1 MQYSK
6 NSKIT
11 GKRIYGL
18 IFCLSIIF
26 LGTVWCG
33 RGVTISYNQTFSLSS
48 GQCQGQN
55 ISPVAGEQTLTVVA
69 AAGPNITICIL
80 RASDGV
86 LLRHYDLDIHGDVVG
101 YGHGLLYV
109 NERGGAQGD
118 SLALCAI
125 HSSDGVKRW
134 CQTQLHTITS
144 VTVDNSIVYAAFT
157 DYLGH
162 NSNLTAVSER
172 DGRILWSF
180 HTQADPLS
188 FSKPLVASGQGTVYI
203 DNYQNLSTGS
213 PTPSPA
219 TATPA
224 PGVRGVCA
232 VQSSSG
238 RQLWCESVAERSITA
253 IAADANTLYVRA
265 INDPSQS
272 GLVYAFN
279 ALDGSMRWRTSFS
292 LLQSTSGASQLL
304 VAGGVV
310 FTNAH
315 GDEALAYPDRTDQL
329 FALRADDGKQL
340 WSVTRHGLV
349 GSLTVADTLLY
360 LISSLGVLDTFHILD
375 GTPAW
380 SQGSSNATP
389 SPLSSSLVSSVMIKH
404 NVAYILVGANVY
416 VNNDTYILA
425 VRADS
430 GTALWQD
437 RACANATPVPATST
451 SVGSGTNQ
459 QLCYWTLHPAQQRVN
474 NVRLYLLDA

>member
-1 MQYSK
+1 MHK
-6 NSKIT
+6 NSKTT
-11 GKRIYGL
+11 GKKIYGL
-18 IFCLSIIF
+18 IFCLGIIF

-33 RGVTISYNQTFSLSS
+33 RGVPIPYNQTFSLSS
-48 GQCQGQN
+48 GQCQGGN
-55 ISPVAGEQTLTVVA
+55 ISPAANEQTLTVVA
-69 AAGPNITICIL
+69 SAGPNITICIL
-80 RASDGV
+80 DASNGA
-86 LLRHYDLDIHGDVVG
+86 LLRHYDLDVHGDVVG
-101 YGHGLLYV
+101 YGHDLLYV
-109 NERGGAQGD
+109 NERGEAQGD

-125 HSSDGVKRW
+125 HSNDGIKRW
-134 CQTQLHTITS
+134 CQTQLHSVAS
-144 VTVDNSIVYAAFT
+144 VTVDNGMVYAAFT
-157 DYLGH
+157 DHIEH
-162 NSNLTAVSER
+162 NSSLVAVSER
-172 DGRILWSF
+172 DGRILWRF
-180 HTQADPLS
+180 HTQVDPLS
-188 FSKPLVASGQGTVYI
+188 FSSSLVAPGQGIVYI

-213 PTPSPA
+213 PTPSSA

-253 IAADANTLYVRA
+253 IAADASTLYVRA
-265 INDPSQS
+265 IDDPSQS

-279 ALDGSMRWRTSFS
+279 ALDGSMRWHTSFS
-292 LLQSTSGASQLL
+292 LPQSTSGTSQLL
-304 VAGGVV
+304 VAGGIV

-315 GDEALAYPDRTDQL
+315 GDETLAYPDRTDQL

-360 LISSLGVLDTFHILD
+360 LISSSGVLDTFHILD

-380 SQGSSNATP
+380 SQGSSSATP
-389 SPLSSSLVSSVMIKH
+389 SPVSSSLVSSVMIKH
-404 NVAYILVGANVY
+404 NVAYILVGANIY

-425 VRADS
+425 VRADN
-430 GTALWQD
+430 GATLWQD
-437 RACANATPVPATST
+437 RACANAAPTPTAST
-451 SVGSGTNQ
+451 SAGSRTDR